1 MGSTDP
7 SGEGGARPRPE
18 RMPSA
23 ADIARIPE
31 AVRDHALAMLQLG
44 AAAREAR
51 MRWYAYR
58 DRFKAWLAERG
69 VVGSDAY
76 LIAVGGQ
83 KELADKT
90 HALWAAELAQEI
102 GAATYRAQLAEN
114 NARPAG
120 ERWSPTVLALWARC
134 SIAGRKPA

>member
-51 MRWYAYR
+51 KRWTEVREQYKVWQAGNTE
-58 DRFKAWLAERG
+58 DRREPIRSFDARPVVLATMKMW
-69 VVGSDAY
+69 D
-76 LIAVGGQ
+76 
-83 KELADKT
+83 
-90 HALWAAELAQEI
+90 AELAQEQ

-114 NARPAG
+114 NARPAA
-120 ERWSPTVLALWARC
+120 ERWSPTILAVWARC
-134 SIAGRKPA
+134 SIAARKPA